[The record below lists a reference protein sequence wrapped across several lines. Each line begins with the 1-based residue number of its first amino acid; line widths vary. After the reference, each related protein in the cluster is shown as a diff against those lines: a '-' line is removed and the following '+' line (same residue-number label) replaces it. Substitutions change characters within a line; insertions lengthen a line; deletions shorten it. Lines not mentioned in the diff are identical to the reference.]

1 MLKCTL
7 PNFAS
12 NLEDYRQLHLEVTP
26 DIQDLLNIVDK
37 SRTSSFA
44 WKGQFSPQLIEFL
57 LSQYPSAKSILDPF
71 CGSGTVIY
79 ESLLHSKTKICGTD
93 INPAAIIFAKFSEYS
108 SYSLTERK
116 QLFLKSVNEI
126 IQKIDK
132 DIYPEVIIDTTIL
145 NHFKDN
151 HLVQCILL
159 HAFKDKNEVKIEKIF
174 KSISYVEKRLLQLPF
189 STTTTFNVVEG
200 DSRLLPFNNAD
211 FDLIITS
218 PPYINVF
225 NYHHNY
231 RKSVEALGVLPLVI
245 AKSEIG
251 ANRKFR
257 ANRFNIVT
265 QYCIDIALSLFEM
278 HRVTKYKKNIILIV
292 GTLSTVRGKQFYNG
306 EIIFLLAL
314 LLKCFKLNNKYERE
328 FKNRYGYTIKEEI
341 ITFNNRKFKEIE
353 KSRIIEIGRN
363 VAKFVLNNALTS
375 TNKDDKIF
383 DEIEEAIKNIKNIN
397 PGEFIMKN

>member
-1 MLKCTL
+1 MLKFTL
-7 PNFAS
+7 PNLDS
-12 NLEDYRQLHLEVTP
+12 NLKEYRQLHLEVSPT
-26 DIQDLLNIVDK
+26 IQDLLNIVDK

-57 LSQYPSAKSILDPF
+57 LSQYPSATSILDPF

-79 ESLLHSKTKICGTD
+79 ESLLHNKTQICGID
-93 INPAAIIFAKFSEYS
+93 INPAAIIFTKFSEYS
-108 SYSLTERK
+108 RYNLVERK
-116 QLFLKSVNEI
+116 EYFSVTVHEI
-126 IQKIDK
+126 VQKIDK
-132 DIYPEVIIDTTIL
+132 DLYPEAIVNTKIL
-145 NHFKDN
+145 NHFKNN
-151 HLVQCILL
+151 HLAQCILL
-159 HAFKDKNEVKIEKIF
+159 HAFKDKNEVNIEKIF

-189 STTTTFNVVEG
+189 SESTTFNVIEG
-200 DSRLLPFNNAD
+200 DSRLLPFKSEE

-231 RKSVEALGVLPLVI
+231 RKAIEALGILPLVI

-265 QYCIDIALSLFEM
+265 QYCIDMALSLYEM
-278 HRVTKYKKNIILIV
+278 HRVTKHNKNIILIV
-292 GTLSTVRGKQFYNG
+292 GTLSNVRGQQFYNG

-328 FKNRYGYTIKEEI
+328 FKNRYGHTIKEEVLI
-341 ITFNNRKFKEIE
+341 FNNKIFKEIE
-353 KSRIIEIGRN
+353 ISKIISIGRN
-363 VAKFVLNNALTS
+363 IANFVLKNTLLATQ
-375 TNKDDKIF
+375 KEDKTFI
-383 DEIEEAIKNIKNIN
+383 EIEEALNNINNIN
-397 PGEFIMKN
+397 PGDFIMKT

>member
-1 MLKCTL
+1 M
-7 PNFAS
+7 
-12 NLEDYRQLHLEVTP
+12 
-26 DIQDLLNIVDK
+26 
-37 SRTSSFA
+37 
-44 WKGQFSPQLIEFL
+44 
-57 LSQYPSAKSILDPF
+57 
-71 CGSGTVIY
+71 
-79 ESLLHSKTKICGTD
+79 
-93 INPAAIIFAKFSEYS
+93 
-108 SYSLTERK
+108 
-116 QLFLKSVNEI
+116 
-126 IQKIDK
+126 
-132 DIYPEVIIDTTIL
+132 
-145 NHFKDN
+145 
-151 HLVQCILL
+151 
-159 HAFKDKNEVKIEKIF
+159 
-174 KSISYVEKRLLQLPF
+174 
-189 STTTTFNVVEG
+189 
-200 DSRLLPFNNAD
+200 PFNNAD